1 MRIRIPEN
9 VRVCGEGV
17 EAATVMES
25 MTEYVY
31 LEDYVVTFL
40 RQARENCKED
50 RLSVD
55 LYGKKEQENG
65 KTWFFVYAAGIH
77 SDSGQFADYEW
88 LGQAY
93 WQWGKEPEEYI
104 AQIQKGEDALY
115 AVLEEGAGEII
126 FFVNENGYVKRADTY
141 YIFYEKNEI
150 MQSFLIDW
158 YRRNL
163 SHEESEHTDHAA
175 KDFRRLYQEKQN
187 ELHQT
192 KIISLMYATSLLLLI
207 LCCIT
212 GISMINQYDKMK
224 QMGQSI
230 EHLTI
235 AMEER
240 RLPERSYEIEE
251 VQNRQMQAGEEAA
264 EITKTQ
270 EKAEQSEATVTET
283 EDAQREQ
290 VRTDGQA
297 GAEEPVSIEEPAVPA
312 MSQSVVTVLPE
323 ESADTNA
330 APATQPQY
338 YIVKEGDTLAGISR
352 MFYGTS
358 SRLVDL
364 CDLNDIPNPNN
375 IIVGQK
381 ILLPD
386 E

>member
-1 MRIRIPEN
+1 MGIRIPEN
-9 VRVCGEGV
+9 VRVCGEGAG
-17 EAATVMES
+17 AATVMEN
-25 MTEYVY
+25 MTECVY

-50 RLSVD
+50 RLSID
-55 LYGKKEQENG
+55 LYGKREQENG
-65 KTWFFVYAAGIH
+65 KKWFFVYAAGVH
-77 SDSGQFADYEW
+77 SDSGRFSDYEW

-115 AVLEEGAGEII
+115 AVLEESAGEII

-163 SHEESEHTDHAA
+163 SHEESGHTDHAA
-175 KDFRRLYQEKQN
+175 RDFRRLYQEKQN

-251 VQNRQMQAGEEAA
+251 VQTGQETA
-264 EITKTQ
+264 EITEAQ
-270 EKAEQSEATVTET
+270 GKAEQSEVTVTET
-283 EDAQREQ
+283 EDAQSESAGIEKSIS
-290 VRTDGQA
+290 TDESA
-297 GAEEPVSIEEPAVPA
+297 GTDEPAAPA

-323 ESADTNA
+323 ENADTNA
-330 APATQPQY
+330 APATEPQY

-352 MFYGTS
+352 AFYGTS